1 MRNLKELFANN
12 ESVWLLCET
21 EALQKQFLSQ
31 AEEEGFLAMN
41 GDHPSDLSFQPLYGL
56 HDDMT
61 MGYLSVMIWSMT
73 FPENGEDSHFR
84 VNYGKYIAGED
95 DYICHTPHFSPVIR

>member
-31 AEEEGFLAMN
+31 AEEEGFLA
-41 GDHPSDLSFQPLYGL
+41 
-56 HDDMT
+56 
-61 MGYLSVMIWSMT
+61 I
-73 FPENGEDSHFR
+73 NGEDSHFR